1 MYKNSRS
8 HSYCLHTYPQ
18 IRNKNVCFVSE
29 RHMKKNACWLYF
41 GPFPISHFETSGSF
55 MLKNSFYCVRFK
67 KQSVLLNETS
77 LFAQAAKPFSA
88 FQIYFTCMIED
99 GSESYP
105 IPDSINVLTLVYNT
119 ITHF

>member
-1 MYKNSRS
+1 
-8 HSYCLHTYPQ
+8 
-18 IRNKNVCFVSE
+18 
-29 RHMKKNACWLYF
+29 
-41 GPFPISHFETSGSF
+41 
-55 MLKNSFYCVRFK
+55 MLKNSFYCIRFK